1 MSAPMLT
8 NMKLLCSN
16 CQRFLQRFSARR
28 LSSGC
33 TNDSV
38 LKGWVRHIRK
48 QKHVTFIHVNEGT
61 QLSTTQIVADPRL
74 CPSELTAGSC
84 ITVTGKFQES
94 ITKKQNIEF
103 HAEDIK
109 VHGFCELQKYPFHS
123 RTIHSN
129 DYTRQYPHL
138 RPKTSLFSSVMRIRN
153 TVTMAVHRYFQENG
167 YIFIHTPILSSN
179 DCEGAGQLFTVQIS
193 DKQTESNEK
202 KTVQEFFNSQ
212 AFLTVSGQLHLEAM
226 ASGISKVYTFSPAF
240 RAERSAT
247 SNHLA
252 EFYMIEAELSFTD
265 CLEDI
270 MQLMEGLIKF
280 ITKETLNT
288 SSKDIEFVHER
299 NSVSEDRIKAIEAMT
314 EKDFIRMPYEEALE
328 INNNNSDTSKLK
340 WGDDLQ
346 RAHEKALVKHCRNVP
361 VFVTDYPEELKPF
374 YARQN
379 PDNRTVAGLDLL
391 IPGVGELCGGT
402 LREERYDLLHQK
414 LQSKNLL
421 DALSWYLELREFGS
435 CPHGGFGMGF
445 DRYLQFLLGMPNI
458 KDVTAF
464 PRWTGHCPL

>member
-1 MSAPMLT
+1 MSAPLMT

-16 CQRFLQRFSARR
+16 CQRFLHRFNTRR
-28 LSSGC
+28 LSNGC
-33 TNDSV
+33 TNNSI

-48 QKHVTFIHVNEGT
+48 QKHVTFIHVNDGT
-61 QLSTTQIVADPRL
+61 QLSTTQIVTEPRL
-74 CPSELTAGSC
+74 CPSELTEGSC
-84 ITVTGKFQES
+84 ITATGRFQES
-94 ITKKQNIEF
+94 IAKKQNIEF
-103 HAEDIK
+103 QAEDIK
-109 VHGFCELQKYPFHS
+109 VHGFCNLQKYPFQP

-129 DYTRQYPHL
+129 DYSRQYPHL

-153 TVTMAVHRYFQENG
+153 TATMAVHRYFQENG

-179 DCEGAGQLFTVQIS
+179 DCEGAGQLFTVKIS

-202 KTVQEFFNSQ
+202 KTASEFFYSQ

-247 SNHLA
+247 THHLA

-265 CLEDI
+265 SLEDI

-280 ITKETLNT
+280 ITNDTLKT
-288 SSKDIEFVHER
+288 SSKDIEFVHKR
-299 NSVSEDRIKAIEAMT
+299 NSVSKDRVKAIEAMT

-328 INNNNSDTSKLK
+328 ISNRISDTSKLK

-346 RAHEKALVKHCRNVP
+346 RAHEKALVKHCGNVP

-374 YARQN
+374 YARRN

-414 LQSKNLL
+414 LKSKNLL